1 MQRCNSE
8 LARQRSVE
16 SNEIVAPSLVDRAVS
31 QAGVLPTATNSRMY
45 LYLLID
51 RVIHMTSDRLHEQCA
66 AAHFSLSSLCVIM
79 CFDDELELIMYFK
92 RLNKNFWGKAPP
104 LGESP

>member
-51 RVIHMTSDRLHEQCA
+51 RAIHMTSDRLHEQCA
-66 AAHFSLSSLCVIM
+66 AANFGLSSLCVIM
-79 CFDDELELIMYFK
+79 YFDDVELEMIMYLK
-92 RLNKNFWGKAPP
+92 ERNLQP
-104 LGESP
+104 

>member
-66 AAHFSLSSLCVIM
+66 AAHFSLRSSLCVIM
-79 CFDDELELIMYFK
+79 YFK
-92 RLNKNFWGKAPP
+92 ERNLQP
-104 LGESP
+104 